1 MKLNKAKYRGKIKNK
16 ISKQQIKRVID
27 EYRLIRKNKIQYIN
41 EYEKTK
47 FNK

>member
-1 MKLNKAKYRGKIKNK
+1 MGKIKNK